1 MRLSLALVLMA
12 ACSPLTEPDG
22 PGGPA
27 GPVRATA
34 IEPAIGSVA
43 GGTRVAITG
52 SGFHEGIAVEVGPAA
67 CTDVAIDSDTRLS
80 CTTGSSDFV
89 EDKVDV
95 AVIGGDERAVL
106 EYAFEYVCP
115 WTTSTGRRSCG
126 AAPPEPVAVQP
137 ISAWVIEEAQPLA
150 IATDGSGATSVASVQ
165 VPATDMRNS
174 QLKIWL
180 RVQGLDHAQVI
191 DVQLGNR
198 GLSNRF
204 TFRLRSGQGQQW
216 ITEGDLVAFT
226 VSWSPENVIS
236 TGAPDR
242 AAIEEIAFHVADDA
256 TGNPVHVTVGGVALV
271 PEPTGEFP
279 NGLLSFTFDDNWS
292 MMPDIAAVTLGR
304 HDFPATAYVIID
316 YIGKQD
322 RATHDQLHDLQLHG
336 WDIAVHAF
344 TGAHH
349 DARFPTLPAEVV
361 EDDLVDARAWLMR
374 YGFHGHHHCAYPGGD
389 FSYGGATVLP
399 IVGRYFTSCRT
410 IFQRQREAWPP
421 SDPLKLRVLYV
432 TSGTSR
438 AAVELA
444 VDRARDHH
452 EWIILV
458 FHKLVSGEPALT
470 TEWKTSDFEQ
480 VVEHV
485 AASGIEVAT
494 VSSALAR

>member
-1 MRLSLALVLMA
+1 MRLSLALVWMT
-12 ACSPLTEPDG
+12 ACSSITEPGG

-27 GPVRATA
+27 EPVRASA
-34 IEPAIGSVA
+34 IEPKSGSVA
-43 GGTRVAITG
+43 GGTRVTITG
-52 SGFHEGIAVEVGPAA
+52 SGFREGVTVKVGPAA
-67 CTDVAIDSDTRLS
+67 CTDVAIEASTRLT

-89 EDKVDV
+89 EDVVDV
-95 AVIGGDERAVL
+95 AVVGGDDRAVL
-106 EYAFEYVCP
+106 EYAFEYACP

-126 AAPPEPVAVQP
+126 AAPPEPVVVQP
-137 ISAWVIEEAQPLA
+137 ISAWVLEESQPLS
-150 IATDGSGATSVASVQ
+150 IATDGTGAVGIASVQ
-165 VPATDMRNS
+165 VPATDMRGS
-174 QLKIWL
+174 LLKIWL
-180 RVQGLDHAQVI
+180 RVQGLEHASAI

-198 GLSNRF
+198 GLSNHY

-226 VSWSPENVIS
+226 VSWSPENAIT
-236 TGAPDR
+236 TGSPDR

-256 TGNPVHVTVGGVALV
+256 TGNPLQVSVGGVALV
-271 PEPTGEFP
+271 PEPTAEFP
-279 NGLLSFTFDDNWS
+279 KGLLSFTFDDNWS
-292 MMPDIAAVTLGR
+292 MMPDIAAVVLAR

-316 YIGKQD
+316 YVDKQD

-389 FSYGGATVLP
+389 FAYGGSNVLP

-410 IFQRQREAWPP
+410 IYQRQREAWPP

-432 TSGTSR
+432 TNGTSR

-444 VDRARDHH
+444 VDRARDNH

-458 FHKLVSGEPALT
+458 FHKLVSGEPVLS
-470 TEWKTSDFEQ
+470 TEWKTADFEQ
-480 VVEHV
+480 LVEHV

-494 VSSALAR
+494 VASALAW